1 MPPLSATAKVP
12 PSNAEAERS
21 VLGCCL
27 IDNQALA
34 VVTSYLK
41 TDDFYEPSHQLIY
54 DMILTL
60 YMDNRAV
67 DTLTIKDALESSGQL
82 DRAGGWQ
89 YIEALPDAVPF
100 ITRAR
105 EYAGIVRQKAVLRRL
120 IQAVES
126 VRDLAYQD
134 QEDPD
139 ELLDLASQKI
149 YEIREN
155 HDVTGLEALG
165 DIMSRTVNEIAEL
178 AEGKSGRRAVKTG
191 YPSLDTLLG
200 GLNRGTLNI
209 LAARPAMGKS
219 ALALNIA
226 MHAALDSGLTCA
238 VFSLEMSKEEIASRF
253 LSAKAYVDSRK
264 LKSGQVAGDDWDKL
278 SEVLPQLYASKIF
291 IDDTAATTPLTML
304 SSCRQLQIEHQ
315 LGLVVIDYMQLMSSQ
330 NNRGDNRQQ
339 EISDISRSLKLMAKE
354 LDVPVIALSQL
365 SRACEARQDK
375 HPVLSDLRD
384 SGSIEQDADS
394 VMFLF
399 RPDYYVQDHLPQ
411 EVEEADLVVA
421 KNRSGATG
429 TVKLGWMPSYTLFVD
444 LSRKEAPDDY
454 VGTQAQDFDAPYELE

>member
-1 MPPLSATAKVP
+1 
-12 PSNAEAERS
+12 
-21 VLGCCL
+21 
-27 IDNQALA
+27 
-34 VVTSYLK
+34 
-41 TDDFYEPSHQLIY
+41 
-54 DMILTL
+54 
-60 YMDNRAV
+60 
-67 DTLTIKDALESSGQL
+67 
-82 DRAGGWQ
+82 
-89 YIEALPDAVPF
+89 
-100 ITRAR
+100 
-105 EYAGIVRQKAVLRRL
+105 
-120 IQAVES
+120 
-126 VRDLAYQD
+126 
-134 QEDPD
+134 
-139 ELLDLASQKI
+139 
-149 YEIREN
+149 
-155 HDVTGLEALG
+155 
-165 DIMSRTVNEIAEL
+165 
-178 AEGKSGRRAVKTG
+178 
-191 YPSLDTLLG
+191 
-200 GLNRGTLNI
+200 
-209 LAARPAMGKS
+209 
-219 ALALNIA
+219 
-226 MHAALDSGLTCA
+226 
-238 VFSLEMSKEEIASRF
+238 
-253 LSAKAYVDSRK
+253 
-264 LKSGQVAGDDWDKL
+264 
-278 SEVLPQLYASKIF
+278 